1 MADMTALPTRAG
13 WHRSGAAA
21 PPEPVHPPSS
31 DALTRWRH
39 RLLGTLP
46 SDRAFGWLGP
56 LFAALVG
63 GFLRF
68 WQLGD
73 IRTLIFDETYYV
85 KQGYSMLL
93 YGVEMRNNETSNHE
107 NAAWNSGTFDAAS
120 IFTGEADF
128 VVHPPVGKWV
138 IAGGQQLFGIDNP
151 LGWRFAVAVLGT
163 ASILMLGR
171 AARRLFASS
180 YLGTCAALLLAFD
193 GHHFTHSR
201 TGLLD
206 PIVMFFALGGF
217 CALLIDRDQARARLA
232 RKVAEGTR
240 VDGLGP
246 WLGPRPWRWVAAV
259 SLGLCIG
266 TKWSGLWFLAVFGLM
281 TVAWDLGARR
291 TVRVRRW
298 ILGTFVKD
306 AVPAGL
312 SMVGIS
318 LATYLISWIGWF
330 RSDTGWGRHWAEANP
345 PTGFLAEHLP
355 AALRSLLEYERQ
367 VWQFNVGLNSG
378 HPYAANPWS
387 WIVMGRPTSFY
398 YESPKLG
405 EQGCAVE
412 QCSKAITNIG
422 TVSIW
427 WAAAV
432 AIPVLLFCWLLRRD
446 WRAGAVLAGL
456 FAGWFP
462 WFLFQDRT
470 IYTFYAVAFV
480 PWVVLAVTYLLGL
493 ALGPADAPPSRRR
506 RGIWLTGGF
515 VVLSMALFVFWWPIL
530 SAQVIPY
537 SQWQWHMWF
546 PSWV

>member
-1 MADMTALPTRAG
+1 MTDMTALPARPLLRRSAG
-13 WHRSGAAA
+13 LVRDDASAPDGAA
-21 PPEPVHPPSS
+21 V
-31 DALTRWRH
+31 ALWRD
-39 RLLGTLP
+39 RLLGVVP
-46 SDRAFGWLGP
+46 SDRLLGWLGP
-56 LFAALVG
+56 LFAAMVG

-93 YGVEMRNNETSNHE
+93 YGVEIRNNELVNKD
-107 NAAWNSGTFDAAS
+107 NVAWNAGTFDPGQ

-138 IAGGQQLFGIDNP
+138 IAAGQQLFGIDNAV
-151 LGWRFAVAVLGT
+151 GWRFSVAVLGT
-163 ASILMLGR
+163 LSILMLGR

-206 PIVMFFALGGF
+206 LIVMFFALGGF
-217 CALLIDRDQARARLA
+217 CALLIDRDQARERLA
-232 RKVAEGTR
+232 RRVAAGAR
-240 VDGLGP
+240 LDGLGP
-246 WLGPRPWRWVAAV
+246 WIGPRPWRWVAAV

-281 TVAWDLGARR
+281 SVAWDLGARR
-291 TVRVRRW
+291 TVRTRRW
-298 ILGTFVKD
+298 ILGTLVKD
-306 AVPAGL
+306 AIPAGL
-312 SMVGIS
+312 SMVAIA
-318 LATYLISWIGWF
+318 LVTYLASWIGWF
-330 RSDTGWGRHWAEANP
+330 RSDTGWGRHWADSNP
-345 PTGFLAEHLP
+345 PQGFLAEHLP
-355 AALRSLLEYERQ
+355 GAMRSLIEYERQ
-367 VWQFNVGLNSG
+367 VWQFHVGLTSG

-387 WIVMGRPTSFY
+387 WIVMGRPTSFF

-405 EQGCAVE
+405 EQGCSVE
-412 QCSKAITNIG
+412 ACSRAITNIG
-422 TVSIW
+422 TISIW
-427 WAAAV
+427 WGAAL

-462 WFLFQDRT
+462 WFLYQERT

-480 PWVVLAVTYLLGL
+480 PWVVLAVTYVLGL
-493 ALGPADAPPSRRR
+493 ILGPVDAPASRRR
-506 RGIWLTGGF
+506 RGIWITGGY
-515 VVLSMALFVFWWPIL
+515 VVVTMALFVFWWPVL
-530 SAQVIPY
+530 AAQVIPY
-537 SQWQWHMWF
+537 QQWQWHMWF
-546 PSWV
+546 PSWI